1 MIGATVSFIVGG
13 SSGMGLETARL
24 IANGG
29 TFVLVGCDQAKL
41 AARKREL
48 EDGIAGTI
56 AARRRNGSFPDGAE
70 LVKESFETAAGKVTA
85 ARKN

>member
-1 MIGATVSFIVGG
+1 LIGATVSFIVGG

-29 TFVLVGCDQAKL
+29 TFVLIGCDQAKL

-48 EDGIAGTI
+48 EDGSK
-56 AARRRNGSFPDGAE
+56 R
-70 LVKESFETAAGKVTA
+70 KVERSRPIYMI
-85 ARKN
+85 RKLWKP

>member
-1 MIGATVSFIVGG
+1 MIGASVSFIVGG

-48 EDGIAGTI
+48 EDGSM
-56 AARRRNGSFPDGAE
+56 R
-70 LVKESFETAAGKVTA
+70 KVERSRSIYMI
-85 ARKN
+85 RKLWKP